1 MLGRFVELVVF
12 GFLLWLA
19 YEGVKARVRAFFSGH
34 SPAPRVTR
42 SSRSPGQTAETLV
55 RCSECGTH
63 VVKSRALSS
72 RDRPE
77 VYCSERCQG
86 AAERRNRGL
95 S

>member
-34 SPAPRVTR
+34 STRVSR
-42 SSRSPGQTAETLV
+42 PSRSPGPTAETLV

-63 VVKSRALSS
+63 VVKSRALAF

-86 AAERRNRGL
+86 AAERRKRGL

>member
-1 MLGRFVELVVF
+1 MLGRLVEFILF

-34 SPAPRVTR
+34 SSVPKVGR
-42 SSRSPGQTAETLV
+42 SARPPGQPAETLV

-63 VVKSRALSS
+63 VVPSRALSFKG
-72 RDRPE
+72 RPE

-86 AAERRNRGL
+86 AADRRHRGL